1 MGFFD
6 GVFKKEA
13 CAVCGKEVGML
24 SRSKLQDKQYICDDC
39 RKNINPFIRSDYI
52 TLEEFHQAVRQA
64 EQDQK
69 LLENAPS
76 DSSYLQHGSE
86 SIAVKH
92 YYTKGVFTIQSNRH
106 RNAKYPPV
114 FYYNEVRPYDPS
126 ANFVEKQMGS
136 DPRRLGNMNLITL
149 EEKHASDGTNDGWTI
164 QFPYNHKGIR
174 NVQIEIGKDFDAK
187 EVKAFYDR
195 VRSTARWRENTK
207 SMQREQEMNMMN
219 TFSDV
224 LKAKM
229 TGGNV
234 DEALAKG
241 KQRAED
247 IANGKE
253 KEGFFSKFFS

>member
-1 MGFFD
+1 MGLFD

-136 DPRRLGNMNLITL
+136 DPRRLGNMNLILLHWRKNMLRT
-149 EEKHASDGTNDGWTI
+149 ERMMAGRFSSPITI
-164 QFPYNHKGIR
+164 RGSAMYR
-174 NVQIEIGKDFDAK
+174 S
-187 EVKAFYDR
+187 R
-195 VRSTARWRENTK
+195 SVRILTRMR
-207 SMQREQEMNMMN
+207 
-219 TFSDV
+219 
-224 LKAKM
+224 
-229 TGGNV
+229 
-234 DEALAKG
+234 
-241 KQRAED
+241 
-247 IANGKE
+247 
-253 KEGFFSKFFS
+253 

>member
-1 MGFFD
+1 MGLFD

-92 YYTKGVFTIQSNRH
+92 YYTKGVFTIQSNRQ
-106 RNAKYPPV
+106 Y
-114 FYYNEVRPYDPS
+114 
-126 ANFVEKQMGS
+126 
-136 DPRRLGNMNLITL
+136 
-149 EEKHASDGTNDGWTI
+149 
-164 QFPYNHKGIR
+164 
-174 NVQIEIGKDFDAK
+174 
-187 EVKAFYDR
+187 
-195 VRSTARWRENTK
+195 
-207 SMQREQEMNMMN
+207 
-219 TFSDV
+219 
-224 LKAKM
+224 
-229 TGGNV
+229 
-234 DEALAKG
+234 
-241 KQRAED
+241 
-247 IANGKE
+247 
-253 KEGFFSKFFS
+253 